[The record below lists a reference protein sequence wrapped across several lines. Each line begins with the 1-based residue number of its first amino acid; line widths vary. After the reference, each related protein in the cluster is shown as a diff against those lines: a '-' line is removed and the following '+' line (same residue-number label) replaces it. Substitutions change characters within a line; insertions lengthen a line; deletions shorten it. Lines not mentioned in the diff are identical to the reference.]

1 MKQGFIK
8 VASAIPLVRVGDC
21 KYNTEQ
27 IMSLVEQAEKRDV
40 EIVVFPE
47 LSITGY
53 SCQDLF
59 HQSMLLDSAENA
71 LMLLL
76 DFTRKL
82 DVVVILGLPIAV
94 GDLLLNCAAVI
105 QQGQLL
111 GLVRLICQIITS
123 FTRNDGL
130 LLHKI
135 CVHL

>member
-111 GLVRLICQIITS
+111 GLVPKTYLPNYNEFYEKRWFASSQE
-123 FTRNDGL
+123 
-130 LLHKI
+130 
-135 CVHL
+135 